1 MKKLNNV
8 DLDKVNIFGEEIK
21 KNPAKARR
29 TQVLEGE
36 WIVKEGQVQ
45 FHSPIQFEGGKT
57 TFEADIPTFMGG
69 GGSLPGPIHYCFFG
83 LASCHTGVF
92 ATMAAWWSI

>member
-1 MKKLNNV
+1 VNRLNNV
-8 DLDKVNIFGEEIK
+8 DLGTIQSFGEEIK

-29 TQVLEGE
+29 DQVLEGE
-36 WIVKEGQVQ
+36 WIINGKQVQ
-45 FHSPIQFEGGKT
+45 FHSPIQFQGGKT
-57 TFEADIPTFMGG
+57 TFEADIPAFMGG
-69 GGSLPGPIHYCFFG
+69 GGSLPGPMHHCLFG